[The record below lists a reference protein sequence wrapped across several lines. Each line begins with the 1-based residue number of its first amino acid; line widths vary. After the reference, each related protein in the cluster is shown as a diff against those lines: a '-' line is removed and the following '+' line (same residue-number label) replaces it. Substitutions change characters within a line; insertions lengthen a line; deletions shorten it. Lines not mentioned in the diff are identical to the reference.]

1 MGKICI
7 HNFQSQYDWYIQRL
21 NKIVISKHNMAIL
34 LKFNGACLLNGMSKA
49 RVVKYCRFFVFLNK
63 IFDKDWDKATKED
76 MEQIVTTINT
86 RDYSPATKHDYKIL
100 LKRFY
105 KWLKGNDE
113 EYPPE
118 VKWIKTGIKRN
129 ERKLPGEGELITPED
144 VTKLIETSE
153 YPRDKAFISL
163 IWESGCRIG
172 EIGSMA
178 VGNLIF
184 DKYGTVITVSG
195 KTGSRKIRVVASTPH
210 LRTWLNSHPFK
221 NEKDKPLWINF
232 GSRNHN
238 QAMDYHGFQVMINR
252 LFEKAGINKRHNPHL
267 FRHSRATYM
276 ANHLTEF
283 QMNQYFGWIQG
294 SDMPATY
301 VHMSGREVDKAI
313 LEMNGLEQIKKEKEK
328 PQIKICPRCE
338 AINDANDTY
347 CSKCSFILDE
357 KEAIKLQTQQKEQ
370 ENMTDLSKNI
380 LTKLLQKPEIMKI
393 ITEEIEKTK

>member
-1 MGKICI
+1 MERICI
-7 HNFQSQYDWYIQRL
+7 HNFQRQYDWYVKRL
-21 NKIVISKHNMAIL
+21 GEIGMSKHNMEIVL
-34 LKFNGACLLNGMSKA
+34 RFKDMCFLNGLSKV
-49 RVVKYCRFFVFLNK
+49 RVVKYLRFFVFLSSV
-63 IFDKDWDKATKED
+63 FEKDFEKAVKED
-76 MEQIVTTINT
+76 IEGIVATINT
-86 RDYSPATKHDYKIL
+86 KDYSPVTKHDYKVL

-118 VKWIKTGIKRN
+118 VKWIKSNLKRN
-129 ERKLPGEGELITPED
+129 EKKLPGEGELITPED
-144 VTKLIETSE
+144 VAKLIETSE
-153 YPRDKAFISL
+153 YPRDKAFVSL
-163 IWESGCRIG
+163 LYESGCRIG
-172 EIGSMA
+172 EVGSLRIGNIS
-178 VGNLIF
+178 F

-195 KTGSRKIRVVASTPH
+195 KTGSRKIRVVSSTPH

-221 NEKDKPLWINF
+221 NDKDKPLWINF
-232 GSRNHN
+232 GARGHN
-238 QAMDYHGFQVMINR
+238 QATDYSAFKMILTR
-252 LFEKAGINKRHNPHL
+252 LFKKAGINKRHNPHL

-294 SDMPATY
+294 SEMPATY
-301 VHMSGREVDKAI
+301 VHLSGKEVDKAI
-313 LEMNGLEQIKKEKEK
+313 LEMNGLQKRKEDKDK

-370 ENMTDLSKNI
+370 ENMTDLSKEI
-380 LTKLLQKPEIMKI
+380 LAKLLQRPEIMKI
-393 ITEEIEKTK
+393 ITEEVGKMK